1 MPDLYVVATE
11 PFSGKTALCA
21 ALGSYFIE
29 AGRTVGYFR
38 PISTP
43 TSRSGGQA
51 ATVDAD
57 VVFLREEWSL
67 TEDDRTLS
75 PLTLSSGVMETIFRG
90 GAAELQ
96 QRLLEAHT
104 RASAGKEILVVE
116 GTDNLLLGA
125 SANLAADRVAE
136 LLGAW
141 VIVVARYAGDFVVD
155 ELIAAEKLFGSRLV
169 GVVINVVPERKLE
182 FVREAV
188 APFLEARG
196 VPVLA
201 ILPEDRALL
210 GVTVG
215 EIADRLEADIVT
227 AEHKRDELV
236 ESMMVAAMTV
246 DSGIEYFSRREN
258 KVVIV
263 GGNRPDLQLPALET
277 STACLVC
284 TGNVQPNDTVVTL
297 AQVKEIPILVA
308 LDDTLSAVEH
318 IEDLFGESRFFQ
330 RRKIERFRA
339 SLDSHFNFNRLN
351 RTIGLPVHA

>member
-21 ALGSYFIE
+21 ALGSYFID

-38 PISTP
+38 PVSTP
-43 TSRSGGQA
+43 VSRSAGQS
-51 ATVDAD
+51 ATVDQD
-57 VVFLREEWSL
+57 VVFLRNEWSL
-67 TEDDRTLS
+67 GEDDETLS
-75 PLTLSSGVMETIFRG
+75 PVTLSSGVIETIFQG
-90 GAAELQ
+90 GAAGLQ
-96 QRLLEAHT
+96 QKLLEAHT
-104 RASAGKEILVVE
+104 RAAAGKDIMLVE

-125 SANLAADRVAE
+125 SANLTADRVAE

-141 VIVVARYAGDFVVD
+141 IIVVARYAGDFVVD
-155 ELIAAEKLFGSRLV
+155 ELIVAKRLFGNRIA

-182 FVREAV
+182 FVRETV
-188 APFLEARG
+188 APFLEAQAI
-196 VPVLA
+196 PVLA
-201 ILPEDRALL
+201 ILPEDPALL

-215 EIADRLEADIVT
+215 EIAERLEADFVT
-227 AEHKRDELV
+227 AEHRRDELV

-246 DSGIEYFSRREN
+246 DSGIDYFSRREN

-330 RRKIERFRA
+330 PRKIERFRG
-339 SLDSHFNFNRLN
+339 LLNSHFNYDRLN
-351 RTIGLPVHA
+351 RAIGLPVHV